1 MTVLEATGIKKRFG
15 GVVALSNGNLTCTTG
30 RITGLLGANGCGK
43 STISKIIVGVYSAD
57 DGDIKYQ
64 GKSVR
69 FRNPDEA
76 RSEGIA
82 MVYQNLSLVGDLT
95 VWQNIVLGNEERKG
109 LFLNNRAARD
119 LSRSILENLLPGMD
133 IERMVFDLSPG
144 EMQIVE
150 IAKALAARPKLLI
163 LDEPTSAL
171 EKTEVRS
178 LMRYMHELADSGV
191 AITFTSHRLWEVMEI
206 CDDVTI
212 FRNGENVGTID
223 FAHEGKHQD
232 QLVQLIT
239 GTSNK
244 EKFVKACTTSR
255 CEESLF
261 SVRGLCYGN
270 ILRDIS
276 IDLKRGEIL
285 GIGGLAG
292 QGQQEL
298 LLALAGAYRGASC
311 EAEVNHSPVRLTSPR
326 NAIAE
331 NILLVPGD
339 REQEGLFPQH
349 SVFNNLVFPKAGLK
363 GQPLLTPRKRRTE
376 ECVRAIEALSIKTS
390 DLDAPVNTLS
400 GGNQQKVIVGKWLS
414 FDTKVLLLADP
425 AKGVDVGAKRDLYAY
440 IARQVKE
447 REMGV
452 VLYASDNGELI
463 EYCDRVLI
471 MYEGQIV
478 ACLEGDDINEDKIIA
493 ASMRVI

>member
-150 IAKALAARPKLLI
+150 IAKAIAASPKLLI

-171 EKTEVRS
+171 EKAEVQS

-212 FRNGENVGTID
+212 FRNGENVGIID

-239 GTSNK
+239 GHVEQGK
-244 EKFVKACTTSR
+244 VRKACTTSR

-261 SVRGLCYGN
+261 SVRNLSLGDT
-270 ILRDIS
+270 LRDIS

-311 EAEVNHSPVRLTSPR
+311 EAEVSHFPCALTSPR

-349 SVFNNLVFPKAGLK
+349 SVFNNIASSPRRDSRGSRSLLPGNAG
-363 GQPLLTPRKRRTE
+363 PRNARPRSRP
-376 ECVRAIEALSIKTS
+376 CRSRPS

-440 IARQVKE
+440 IAR
-447 REMGV
+447 R
-452 VLYASDNGELI
+452 
-463 EYCDRVLI
+463 
-471 MYEGQIV
+471 
-478 ACLEGDDINEDKIIA
+478 
-493 ASMRVI
+493 

>member
-1 MTVLEATGIKKRFG
+1 M
-15 GVVALSNGNLTCTTG
+15 VALSNGNLTCAAG
-30 RITGLLGANGCGK
+30 RITGLLGANGSGK
-43 STISKIIVGVYSAD
+43 STISKIIVGVYSPD
-57 DGDIKYQ
+57 EGDIKYR
-64 GKSVR
+64 GKPVR

-76 RSEGIA
+76 RKEGIA

-95 VWQNIVLGNEERKG
+95 VWQNIVLGKEKRKG
-109 LFLNNRAARD
+109 VFLNDRAARD

-150 IAKALAARPKLLI
+150 IAKAIASAPKLLI

-171 EKTEVRS
+171 GKAEVRS
-178 LMRYMHELADSGV
+178 LMAYMRWLADSGV
-191 AITFTSHRLWEVMEI
+191 AITFTSHRLWEVMDI
-206 CDDVTI
+206 CDDVTV
-212 FRNGENVGTID
+212 FRNGENVGVID
-223 FAHEGKHQD
+223 FAKEGKHQD

-239 GTSNK
+239 GKSNR
-244 EKFVKACTTSR
+244 EKFVKACVSSP

-261 SVRGLCYGN
+261 TVRNLRCGDA
-270 ILRDIS
+270 LRDVS
-276 IDLKRGEIL
+276 IDLRRGEIL

-311 EAEVNHSPVRLTSPR
+311 EAEVNHRPVRLTSPK

-331 NILLVPGD
+331 RVLLVPGD
-339 REQEGLFPQH
+339 REQDGLFPQH
-349 SVFNNLVFPKAGLK
+349 SVFSNMVFPKAALK
-363 GQPLLTPRKRRTE
+363 GEPLFIPKKRRTE
-376 ECVRAIEALSIKTS
+376 ECEAATEALSIVVH

-400 GGNQQKVIVGKWLS
+400 GGNQQKVVVGKWLS
-414 FDTKVLLLADP
+414 FDAAVLLLADP

-440 IARQVKE
+440 IAREVKE
-447 REMGV
+447 RQIGV
-452 VLYASDNGELI
+452 VLYASDNEELI

-478 ACLEGDDINEDKIIA
+478 ASLEGDEINEERIIA
-493 ASMRVI
+493 ASMRVA